1 MKFLTNKYK
10 YTRRL
15 IPFALMGTL
24 FSSCEKSLK
33 PVVYS
38 SFSSS
43 TFFQNASDASA
54 AVTAMY
60 TGMLGNKDT
69 YEAGWGGSNNGW
81 VIQSSME
88 TDETICSWGWPGW
101 KRMNQLQFST
111 DDGVIVGIYNQ
122 LMPIISQITID
133 MDKISAIN
141 MDAGL
146 KKQYIGEL
154 QALRAHYS
162 QLLFNLYGPV
172 PIRIDPKVADDP
184 NAVPIPRPSHEA
196 MVGYIESD
204 YKAAVSV
211 LPVSFS
217 GSDYGRF
224 SSTACLTGL
233 MKLYM
238 KERRWQDAIT
248 IGEQIKGLGLHLIT
262 NYADNFSYANK
273 GGNTEIILAIPCNA
287 SASKNYNN
295 WLSDVLPPNPGY
307 VDPSG
312 MNLQAWGGY
321 KMPWSTYDK
330 FDPTDKRL
338 SVLLRTYPVDKNGT
352 LFDAKTGGTING
364 SFYAPFI
371 GAIPKKYG
379 ADPTSTGAES
389 GTDIIV
395 WRYADVEL
403 ILAEAINEI
412 SGPSTEAYS
421 LINDVRSRAG
431 LSSYADGSLTQ
442 AQFKN
447 KLMDERLFELWCEGH
462 RREDMIRWGTFIQYA
477 ANMGSPFANDN
488 DTLYPLPVKVI
499 TETNGVVKQNL
510 GY

>member
-1 MKFLTNKYK
+1 MKYFNNRYGWLFLL
-10 YTRRL
+10 L
-15 IPFALMGTL
+15 IATM
-24 FSSCEKSLK
+24 FSACEKGLK
-33 PVVYS
+33 PVVFS

-43 TFFQNASDASA
+43 TFFQSASDASA

-60 TGMLGNKDT
+60 TGMVGGTTT
-69 YEAGWGGSNNGW
+69 YEAGWSGSNNGW

-88 TDETICSWGWPGW
+88 TDETICSWGWAGW
-101 KRMNQLQFST
+101 QRMNQLQFST
-111 DDGVIVGIYNQ
+111 DDGVIIGIYSQ

-133 MDKISAIN
+133 MDRIAGITMN
-141 MDAGL
+141 DAL

-162 QLLFNLYGPV
+162 QILFNLYGPV
-172 PIRIDPKVADDP
+172 PIRLDPKIAADA
-184 NAVPIPRPSHEA
+184 NAAPIPRPSHDE

-204 YKAAVSV
+204 YKAAAAI
-211 LPVSFS
+211 LPASFS

-238 KERRWQDAIT
+238 KERRYQDAVT
-248 IGEQIKGLGLHLIT
+248 VGEEIKSRGLKLTT

-273 GGNTEIILAIPCNA
+273 GGNSEIILAVPCNA
-287 SASKNYNN
+287 SASLGYNN
-295 WLSDVLPPNPGY
+295 WLSDVLPPSPLY

-321 KMPWSTYDK
+321 KMPWTTYDK
-330 FDPTDKRL
+330 FDPSDKRL
-338 SVLLRTYPVDKNGT
+338 SVLLRSYPVDENGT

-364 SFYAPFI
+364 VYYAPFI

-379 ADPTSTGAES
+379 PDPGSTGANS
-389 GTDIIV
+389 GTDIVV

-403 ILAEAINEI
+403 LLAEAINEVNG
-412 SGPSTEAYS
+412 GPNAEAYS
-421 LINDVRSRAG
+421 LVQDVRSRAG
-431 LSSYADGSLTQ
+431 LSPLAAGLTKT
-442 AQFKN
+442 QFKG
-447 KLMDERLFELWCEGH
+447 KLMDERLFELWCEGQ
-462 RREDMIRWGTFIQYA
+462 RREDMIRWGTFVQYA
-477 ANMGSPFANDN
+477 ASMGSPFANDN
-488 DTLYPLPVKVI
+488 DTLYPLPIKVI
-499 TETNGVVKQNL
+499 TETKGVVKQNA